1 MTEYYYLRINYQI
14 IDYLLIITLLLIAY
28 YLLILITYYYLLF
41 TSINQRAISCI
52 ECFDY
57 TLSTNKI
64 TVGDMSDSKNS
75 VVY

>member
-14 IDYLLIITLLLIAY
+14 IDYLLIITLLLITY

-52 ECFDY
+52 ECFVC
-57 TLSTNKI
+57 TSSTNKI
-64 TVGDMSDSKNS
+64 TVRDMSDSENS